1 MARLRLTLHNFSYF
15 KKEGLTFTK
24 VVQNVLL
31 STEKEDTT
39 LCLPVG
45 DSADTKL
52 EYNLNIANFGFQKK
66 MYQPTEITADIQISL
81 ASGNDSAWQSIGRK
95 QIDTLFKHLQVSLE
109 EVPANDS
116 KETAPESLSVN
127 DTSTIGDDFY
137 VHEVLPHYQSDGM
150 YVMLKIFS
158 LDKLLTLRV
167 ASRAFTA
174 RRLSAI
180 LKDELGKYEVSYT
193 YPSKD
198 KNGKEIE
205 TTTTQK
211 VKADLS
217 KMKQF
222 GTSGKDHIFPYLV
235 QYNET
240 FYDMLA
246 RTCNRWGEFMYYEDK
261 ALHVGYDSDASNVK
275 SLSGFSDIH
284 YFDCG
289 TVAPTISED
298 GFYDLKAANE
308 AQFIG
313 NVLKKSPYKI
323 SGNLFYPTGKKW
335 DKVLMKEITSFFKND
350 KNVPTWLGNR
360 LFDNTW
366 DLAVKLAETKKS
378 NDKFD
383 GDWFSSSKKAGADD
397 QYKDWKEFN
406 QFTEHGTKFKDGKY
420 KEILA
425 AEEVAGKNA
434 IHVDF
439 STTCPRLK
447 LGNIIE
453 YNDEKFI
460 VVEINCRK
468 ETKMEYSI
476 GKDIK
481 GNDIIVETPN
491 SALLF
496 DVVATACE
504 DAKNNLFYPAVI
516 PAGHVR
522 LADPQIAT
530 IVDDAD
536 PTGSNQ
542 VRVVFPWQYNPDD
555 KSDNGAKDPDSA
567 ADDPTPWLKFA
578 TSSAGSP
585 TIGKHYAGD
594 EVLVGFVDGN
604 VERPYVMGVL
614 ASNGDEADYI
624 QTTPGGH
631 KFKLKDDE
639 DGIKNFLT
647 GMFMPCVETLSPFL
661 TAIPGASKVANAIC
675 KPAQGDKNNL
685 AMGGGFEISDNY
697 GIYKIAG
704 STDGREVAIAS
715 PWGEVN
721 INAFTGITISAPNGD
736 VTIKGKN
743 IKLEAGNNIDIISG
757 TNVKNKILGGDR
769 SGFGADVATAVAKKL
784 ADKLTSIID
793 LSTVRSAIEV
803 VFRPA
808 EGALRIKSNRFLML
822 EAGKGKCV
830 YPKDAYKDNNAYN
843 AAMDELKKQDFRPG
857 MKLASGTVQM
867 FSKVITLSDMFD
879 TRFMSAYNICVNR
892 KKAFDKLLKDT
903 DICSWHNK
911 YSDSNKTPQVCKSYT
926 DLISKFWADND
937 EAISEADLG
946 FTDDFK
952 AESANVDNTIKKRFA
967 DKYNGGNRTTEYD
980 AQVAEHVVAK
990 RKEAQKSIL
999 SEANELR
1006 KAIVAFRKL
1015 PQLTEKEIQ
1024 KTFSTFR
1031 DRNLPKDYR
1040 TALVNAF
1047 KKDKLVD
1054 GDDVFYFK
1062 APSEDMKKLLN
1073 EFTKDSLKGHRIILA
1088 RKAAIL
1094 TLEGMGFKDEW
1105 RQKKQNPD
1113 YGMNGK
1119 PTKNEKYLNELD
1131 VVRKFNASDLSKDT
1145 YWNSYVDSLVTI
1157 PKLSS
1162 TEFKAVTELKK
1173 KMMDNLRDLKV
1184 WESCQENDSWG
1195 EAKKGSILFSSDE
1208 KIYNLK
1214 KTIDDVP
1221 APWKERLTVDDNAD
1235 GDVTSFLE
1243 GIKKKMKDIK

>member
-15 KKEGLTFTK
+15 EKVGLTFTK

-52 EYNLNIANFGFQKK
+52 EYNLNIVNFGFQKK

-81 ASGNDSAWQSIGRK
+81 ASGEDSAWQSIGRK
-95 QIDTLFKHLQVSLE
+95 QIETLFKHLQVSLE
-109 EVPANDS
+109 EVPAKDS
-116 KETAPESLSVN
+116 KKTTLENLSVSA
-127 DTSTIGDDFY
+127 TSTIGDDFY
-137 VHEVLPHYQSDGM
+137 VHEVLPHYQSKGM
-150 YVMLKIFS
+150 YVTLKIFS

-180 LKDELGKYEVSYT
+180 LKDELEKYEVSYT
-193 YPSKD
+193 YTSKD
-198 KNGKEIE
+198 EAGGEKE

-211 VKADLS
+211 VAADLS

-222 GTSGKDHIFPYLV
+222 GTPGKDHIFPYLV

-308 AQFIG
+308 AQFIK
-313 NVLKKSPYKI
+313 NVLKKSPKKV
-323 SGNLFYPTGKKW
+323 SGTLFYPTGKKW

-366 DLAVKLAETKKS
+366 DLAVKLAETKKD
-378 NDKFD
+378 NNEFD
-383 GDWFSSSKKAGADD
+383 EEWFPSSKKPGADD
-397 QYKDWKEFN
+397 QYKDGKEFN

-439 STTCPRLK
+439 STTCPGLK

-468 ETKMEYSI
+468 ETKMKYSI
-476 GKDIK
+476 GKDSLDK
-481 GNDIIVETPN
+481 DIIVETPN

-504 DAKNNLFYPAVI
+504 DAKKNLFYPAVI
-516 PAGHVR
+516 PTGHVR

-536 PTGSNQ
+536 PTGNNQ

-555 KSDNGAKDPDSA
+555 KSEDGAKDPDSA

-578 TSSAGSP
+578 TSAAGSP

-604 VERPYVMGVL
+604 VERPYVLGVL
-614 ASNGDEADYI
+614 ASGGDEADYI

-631 KFKLKDDE
+631 KFKLQDDE

-647 GMFMPCVETLSPFL
+647 GMFMPCVETLGPFL
-661 TAIPGASKVANAIC
+661 TAIPGASSIADEIC
-675 KPAQGDKNNL
+675 KPAQGAENNL
-685 AMGGGFEISDNY
+685 AMGGGFELSDNY

-822 EAGKGKCV
+822 EAGKGKCA
-830 YPKDAYKDNNAYN
+830 YPKNAYADEDSYN
-843 AAMDELKKQDFRPG
+843 ENFEELKKNDFRKG
-857 MKLASGTVQM
+857 LKLASGVEELLAQISTIGSM
-867 FSKVITLSDMFD
+867 HNK
-879 TRFMSAYNICVNR
+879 RFMDAYNKCVRKQAAFSELIEKEDVIKWREKYDSTKPETHKICHKYEDAALKN
-892 KKAFDKLLKDT
+892 KL
-903 DICSWHNK
+903 
-911 YSDSNKTPQVCKSYT
+911 
-926 DLISKFWADND
+926 WADGDNLLTD
-937 EAISEADLG
+937 DDLG
-946 FTDDFK
+946 FVPEYALDINKVTNRN
-952 AESANVDNTIKKRFA
+952 AAAYS
-967 DKYNGGNRTTEYD
+967 NGRHLD
-980 AQVAEHVVAK
+980 LSVAK
-990 RKEAQKSIL
+990 KGALEKRTAKRAEVLKA
-999 SEANELR
+999 ANELR
-1006 KAIVAFRKL
+1006 QAIIDFKKV
-1015 PQLTEKEIQ
+1015 PEITERDV
-1024 KTFSTFR
+1024 KTSFKTVR
-1031 DRNLPKDYR
+1031 DKNLPKNAEKCLV
-1040 TALVNAF
+1040 TAF
-1047 KKDKLVD
+1047 TKSKL
-1054 GDDVFYFK
+1054 GDDVFYYK
-1062 APSEDMKKLLN
+1062 PLTEDQKKLEN
-1073 EFTKDSLKGHRIILA
+1073 VYTEAALKPHMVVLE

-1094 TLEGMGFKDEW
+1094 AIEALGFKDEW
-1105 RQKKQNPD
+1105 REQVDNPD
-1113 YGMNGK
+1113 FGVEGK
-1119 PTKNEKYLNELD
+1119 PTKDLKKIPKVE
-1131 VVRKFNASDLSKDT
+1131 RKFSAEELKSDT
-1145 YWNSYVDSLVTI
+1145 YWENYVKTI
-1157 PKLSS
+1157 VAVPKLNAV
-1162 TEFKAVTELKK
+1162 EFKAFQEFKK
-1173 KMMDNLRDLKV
+1173 KALDNLGDLKL
-1184 WESCQENDSWG
+1184 WESWQENDSWG
-1195 EAKKGSILFSSDE
+1195 DAKNGGILFSSDSR
-1208 KIYNLK
+1208 IYDLK
-1214 KTIDDVP
+1214 KNIEDVPSPFRENLTMDDNTNDDVKTMLNKVK
-1221 APWKERLTVDDNAD
+1221 AKLNA
-1235 GDVTSFLE
+1235 
-1243 GIKKKMKDIK
+1243 IKI